1 MLLRT
6 IHLVSDTCLGP
17 VPCFLYSEANRSFS
31 TCKHLSQASTS
42 QFLSKTQTK
51 KHLKKNTESHILNNV
66 LGESAAGRWKLWI
79 PISQF
84 VKVPLRHCSQRFSWV
99 HEMQS
104 LSQASHVRPTWFTP
118 EGYVPDR
125 RGQRSK
131 QDDGRSTFWVSFR
144 APNYMFLTCQS
155 AAIRS
160 RQKDPLEEKTVSIA
174 QQKIRLVC
182 NACIL

>member
-1 MLLRT
+1 MQLSKTHRSAEPPRVLLRSCRFHAGMLLRT

-51 KHLKKNTESHILNNV
+51 KHFLKNHREPHFEQCFG
-66 LGESAAGRWKLWI
+66 GECCWSMETMDT

-125 RGQRSK
+125 RGQRWPQSRMM
-131 QDDGRSTFWVSFR
+131 DAPLFGFR
-144 APNYMFLTCQS
+144 FELQITCS
-155 AAIRS
+155 
-160 RQKDPLEEKTVSIA
+160 
-174 QQKIRLVC
+174 
-182 NACIL
+182 